1 MTEDHGDSYSSVIS
15 LKGMRMA
22 IMMGEVN
29 DLKAMVGDVGNAYLE
44 AFTKEF
50 VCFIAG
56 PAFGELAGHILIIVK
71 ALYGLRTSGARF
83 HERFADTLRD
93 LGFTPC
99 INEPDLWL
107 RDAGDHYEY
116 ICVYVDDLLA
126 IMKEPEAFFELLTK
140 KYNYKLKGVETP
152 QYHLGG
158 NYFRDPDGTLGW
170 GAIGT

>member
-1 MTEDHGDSYSSVIS
+1 M
-15 LKGMRMA
+15 
-22 IMMGEVN
+22 
-29 DLKAMVGDVGNAYLE
+29 
-44 AFTKEF
+44 
-50 VCFIAG
+50 
-56 PAFGELAGHILIIVK
+56 IIVK

-170 GAIGT
+170 GAQRYITRMLENLKREDGIVPPKFRSPMEKGAHPKLDTSEALDAIGIKKYQSLIGALQ